1 MNDEDYRHSSR
12 NLIYN
17 RKSIENKRSMLQCEM
32 EFFCL
37 KLVNRFTKVRAQNL
51 GQGMSF
57 LMHLA
62 MPMKKIDQ
70 TKVLPRI

>member
-17 RKSIENKRSMLQCEM
+17 RKSIENKRNMLQCEM
-32 EFFCL
+32 ESFCL

-62 MPMKKIDQ
+62 MPMKKIGQ